1 MVLPITVSCLIL
13 HFSESLW
20 QSEISSLSKVILVL
34 GKTKSCKAPNL
45 AVEEVGHLADLM
57 FHKKQTNKTKQKQT
71 SAQDLMHEGA
81 HCHDEAANHQLPIV
95 AAFWI
100 IWIVSTEEFS
110 SLMQCMMQIRY
121 SIHSVILN
129 ATATQYTCSLNGV
142 YRPHWLVQWNHH
154 CSHMCIPVHSPWL
167 PGYIHLVQTIPIIS
181 TIAALFPDRPHSVLV
196 YLPDAGVQQGTEGY
210 FIALKA
216 LPT

>member
-81 HCHDEAANHQLPIV
+81 HCHDEAANHQLRIAV
-95 AAFWI
+95 AFWI
-100 IWIVSTEEFS
+100 IQIVSVEECS
-110 SLMQCMMQIRY
+110 SLMQILMQLCC
-121 SIHSVILN
+121 SVCLVISN
-129 ATATQYTCSLNGV
+129 GTATQYTCSLNGV
-142 YRPHWLVQWNHH
+142 YRPHWLGQWSYHGSCMH
-154 CSHMCIPVHSPWL
+154 IPVHSPCL
-167 PGYIHLVQTIPIIS
+167 PGYIDVMQIVLIVLTMVG
-181 TIAALFPDRPHSVLV
+181 LFPDRSHT
-196 YLPDAGVQQGTEGY
+196 Y
-210 FIALKA
+210 KN
-216 LPT
+216 